1 MGSAQDSLM
10 AQSPFAELR
19 QAPPCAIILF
29 GATGDL
35 AARKIAPAIYN
46 LAREKLLGEGTVI
59 LATGR
64 RDWDDQ
70 KLRRQMRQ
78 AIENHSRSGLDPALW
93 ETFSQ
98 RWFYHRVPIDQK
110 EAYSSL
116 AKRLAELEARHAT
129 RGNRL
134 IYLAVLPE
142 HFPLAVEH
150 LAAAGLNRPSAQGR
164 FTNLVVEKPFGRDLP
179 SARDLNTLLLERFD
193 ESQIFRIDHYLGK
206 ETVQNILVFRFAN
219 AIFDELLS
227 RNYVDHVQITAAE
240 TVGMEG
246 RRGPYYEKAG
256 ALRDMIQNHMLQLLA
271 LMAMDVPSCLRC
283 DAIRSEKAKV
293 LQSIAPL
300 SPVEVAESTVRGQYS
315 AGDDTPAYCREEGV
329 APDSQVETFAAVRLF
344 VENWRWSGV
353 PFYLRTGKRLAAKAS
368 QILIVFKRE
377 PIDLFDQL
385 GCDLRGSNHLRI
397 RINPDEG
404 ISIGFDAKVPGQRM
418 LIRPVR
424 MDFSYETA
432 FESASPEAYEH
443 LLLDAI
449 SAQSILFIRS
459 DEMEAAWRI
468 IDSIRNS
475 WDARGLPRLIEYAP
489 GGWGPEEADRLFGD
503 PYRRWHPI

>member
-1 MGSAQDSLM
+1 MGAAKDSLM
-10 AQSPFAELR
+10 AQTPFAELR
-19 QAPPCAIILF
+19 QAPPCLIVLF
-29 GATGDL
+29 GSTGDL
-35 AARKIAPAIYN
+35 SARKIAPAIYN
-46 LAREKLLGEGTVI
+46 LAREKLLGEETVI
-59 LATGR
+59 VATGR
-64 RDWDDQ
+64 RDWDDR
-70 KLRRQMRQ
+70 KLRRQMRE
-78 AIENHSRSGLDPALW
+78 AIAKHSRSGLDLALW

-98 RWFYHRVPIDQK
+98 RWFYHRVPVDQK

-116 AKRLAELEARHAT
+116 AKRLAKLEGRHAT

-134 IYLAVLPE
+134 IHLAVLPE
-142 HFPLAVEH
+142 YFPLVVEN

-164 FTNLVVEKPFGRDLP
+164 FTNLVVEKPFGHDLH
-179 SARDLNTLLLERFD
+179 SARELNTLLLERFD
-193 ESQIFRIDHYLGK
+193 ESQVFRIDHYLGK

-227 RNYVDHVQITAAE
+227 RNYVDHVQITTAE

-246 RRGPYYEKAG
+246 RRGPYYEKSG

-271 LMAMDVPSCLRC
+271 LTVMDVPSCLRC
-283 DAIRSEKAKV
+283 DAIRAQKAKI
-293 LQSIAPL
+293 LRSIPSL
-300 SPVEVAESTVRGQYS
+300 SPVEVAQSTVRGQYS

-353 PFYLRTGKRLAAKAS
+353 PFYLRTGKRLATKAS

-377 PIDLFDQL
+377 PIDLFGQL
-385 GCDLRGSNHLRI
+385 GCDMRGPNHLRI
-397 RINPDEG
+397 RISPDDG

-418 LIRPVR
+418 LIRPVC

-432 FESASPEAYEH
+432 FESASPEAYER

-449 SAQSILFIRS
+449 SGQSTLFIRS
-459 DEMEAAWRI
+459 DEVEAAWRI
-468 IDSIRNS
+468 TDSVRNS
-475 WDARGLPRLIEYAP
+475 WDVGGLPRLIKYTP
-489 GGWGPEEADRLFGD
+489 GSWGPEEANRLFGD
-503 PYRRWHPI
+503 PYKRWHPI